1 MKYLITLQIAGLDEI
16 YRRPALEK
24 SDKEIF
30 SRLLREFSKRI
41 EAISLEG
48 TLYFNRVVWRTNK
61 HNLRRSTEHKKR
73 LGTTHVV
80 PNH

>member
-41 EAISLEG
+41 EGISLEG
-48 TLYFNRVVWRTNK
+48 TLY
-61 HNLRRSTEHKKR
+61 S
-73 LGTTHVV
+73 
-80 PNH
+80 